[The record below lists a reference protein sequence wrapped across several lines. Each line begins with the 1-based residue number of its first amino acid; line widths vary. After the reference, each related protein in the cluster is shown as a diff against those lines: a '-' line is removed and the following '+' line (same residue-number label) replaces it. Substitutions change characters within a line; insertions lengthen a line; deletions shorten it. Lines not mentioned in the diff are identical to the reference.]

1 MVMVNIVTIFTSEL
15 SLIGDFMKKVLISLL
30 MACTLTVSTLSTVGC
45 YGKFAAFNGL
55 REWNGKF
62 TGNKFVNW
70 LVFLVLNII
79 PVYSILLFADYLVI
93 NSLEFWLGK
102 NPLAA
107 GDTYRETDANG
118 NSVTAVKMEDGSLY
132 MRLDA
137 ATGETQELVLQ
148 KDEETIRILDAK
160 GSLLQEAAFAE

>member
-1 MVMVNIVTIFTSEL
+1 
-15 SLIGDFMKKVLISLL
+15 MKKVLLSLL
-30 MACTLTVSTLSTVGC
+30 VACTFTVGTLSTTGC
-45 YGKFAAFNGL
+45 FGKFAAFNSL

-62 TGNKFVNW
+62 SKNKFINW

-79 PVYSILLFADYLVI
+79 PVYGILFIGDALII
-93 NSLEFWLGK
+93 NSIEFWTGS
-102 NPLAA
+102 NPIAL

-137 ATGETQELVLQ
+137 ASGEKQELVLQ
-148 KDEETIRILDAK
+148 RDEEIIRILDVK
-160 GSLLQEAAFAE
+160 GQVLQETAYVE

>member
-1 MVMVNIVTIFTSEL
+1 
-15 SLIGDFMKKVLISLL
+15 MKKILISLL
-30 MACTLTVSTLSTVGC
+30 MACTITVSTLSVTGC

-62 TGNKFVNW
+62 TKNKFVNW

-79 PVYSILLFADYLVI
+79 PVYGILFFADILVI
-93 NSLEFWLGK
+93 NSIEFWTGS
-102 NPLAA
+102 NPVAL

-132 MRLDA
+132 MRLEA
-137 ATGETQELVLQ
+137 STGESQELVLQ
-148 KDEETIRILDAK
+148 RDEEIIRVLDAK
-160 GSLLQEAAFAE
+160 GKVLKEAAYAE

>member
-1 MVMVNIVTIFTSEL
+1 
-15 SLIGDFMKKVLISLL
+15 MKKVLLSLL
-30 MACTLTVSTLSTVGC
+30 AACTLTVTSLSTTGC
-45 YGKFAAFNGL
+45 FGSFKAFNGL

-62 TGNKFVNW
+62 SSNKFVNW

-79 PVYSILLFADYLVI
+79 PVYGILFFADTLII
-93 NSLEFWLGK
+93 NSIEFWTGK
-102 NPLAA
+102 NPLAL

-137 ATGETQELVLQ
+137 ASGETQELVLQ
-148 KDEETIRILDAK
+148 RDEELVRVLDVK
-160 GSLLQEAAFAE
+160 GNVLQQAAYAE

>member
-1 MVMVNIVTIFTSEL
+1 
-15 SLIGDFMKKVLISLL
+15 MKKILISLL
-30 MACTLTVSTLSTVGC
+30 MACTITVSTLSVTGC

-62 TGNKFVNW
+62 TKNKFVNW

-79 PVYSILLFADYLVI
+79 PVYGILFFADILVI
-93 NSLEFWLGK
+93 NSIEFWTGS
-102 NPLAA
+102 NPVAM
-107 GDTYRETDANG
+107 GDTYHETDANG

-137 ATGETQELVLQ
+137 STGESQELVLQ
-148 KDEETIRILDAK
+148 RDEEIVRILDTK
-160 GSLLQEAAFAE
+160 GNVLKEAAYAE

>member
-1 MVMVNIVTIFTSEL
+1 MRKI
-15 SLIGDFMKKVLISLL
+15 LISLFI
-30 MACTLTVSTLSTVGC
+30 ASTLTVSTLGTTGC

-62 TGNKFVNW
+62 SKSKVVNW
-70 LVFLVLNII
+70 LVFLVLFVI
-79 PVYSILLFADYLVI
+79 PVYGILMFADVLVI
-93 NSLEFWLGK
+93 NSIEFWTGS
-102 NPLAA
+102 NPVAT

-137 ATGETQELVLQ
+137 ASGETQELVLQ
-148 KDEETIRILDAK
+148 RDEEIVRILDAK
-160 GSLLQEAAFAE
+160 GNVLKEAAYAE